1 LDIGADHDDVGR
13 GLVRDEKPRGAAAGK
28 CKLMPITIIGHGL
41 TWHFRKTVLNRAKSN
56 HPTPARLSR
65 SRKSVFFIIV
75 ISAGLPEELSTEK
88 TKRV

>member
-13 GLVRDEKPRGAAAGK
+13 GLVRDEKPSGSAAGK

-56 HPTPARLSR
+56 HPDAGP
-65 SRKSVFFIIV
+65 IV
-75 ISAGLPEELSTEK
+75 SIPEVGGLHH
-88 TKRV
+88 RYQRRAA